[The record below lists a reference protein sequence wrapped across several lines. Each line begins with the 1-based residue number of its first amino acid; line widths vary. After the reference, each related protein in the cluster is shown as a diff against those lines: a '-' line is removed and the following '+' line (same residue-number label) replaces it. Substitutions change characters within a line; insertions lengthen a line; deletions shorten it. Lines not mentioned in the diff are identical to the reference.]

1 MLLRKLLNHWI
12 RGMTMSKT
20 DCCICIYCKWRDAY
34 NAQCYDG
41 HLQMPNKKE
50 CEGYEHSIV
59 SAKFMFE
66 VQESK
71 K

>member
-1 MLLRKLLNHWI
+1 MI
-12 RGMTMSKT
+12 KT

-41 HLQMPNKKE
+41 HLQMPNKNE
-50 CEGYEHSIV
+50 CEGYEHSSV
-59 SAKFMFE
+59 SAKFKFT

>member
-1 MLLRKLLNHWI
+1 MMENKP
-12 RGMTMSKT
+12 
-20 DCCICIYCKWRDAY
+20 CICSYCKWRDAY

-41 HLQMPNKKE
+41 HLQLPQKYE
-50 CEGYEHSIV
+50 CEGYEHSNV
-59 SAKFMFE
+59 SAKLKFGIQKFG